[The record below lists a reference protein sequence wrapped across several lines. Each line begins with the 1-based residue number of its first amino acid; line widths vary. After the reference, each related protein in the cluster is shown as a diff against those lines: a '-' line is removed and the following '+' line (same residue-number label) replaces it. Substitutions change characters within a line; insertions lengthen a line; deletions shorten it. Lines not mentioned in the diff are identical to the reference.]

1 MMCGFLGLISNDEI
15 NIDKLEESNKFN
27 ICRGPDSKAIINNK
41 TNQLSSTLNNL
52 NYSFIFNR
60 LSIIDLSQNAMQPM
74 ASEEYGTMILFN
86 GEIYNHRDLRKKLE
100 NKNIMF
106 RTSHSDTELLLLGIS
121 EFGLSFLDEIVGQFA
136 IAFVNFKSKKLI
148 LIRDRIGQKPLFYSL
163 GESKIL
169 FSSNLKSILKYE
181 DKKRIDIRAIN
192 NYLNFGV
199 VPSPQTLYENIFKLE
214 PGSYLEIDL
223 SNDNIVPKL
232 EKYWDPK
239 KFINDNKF
247 DKEIYFE
254 LFHNAV
260 SDRLE
265 SDVPVANFLSGGIDS
280 TSIIKSLHD
289 QGYKQINTFSVRN
302 KEEKYDES
310 KWINNV
316 VQNYETNHISTELN
330 GDFATRDI
338 LESINIFDEP
348 YADPSTVPSYLLNK
362 LIAENYKVAISGD
375 GGDELMGGYRRMSK
389 VLNRKRYGISEKIY
403 NFYPSYLGTGNKI
416 LSQSKNLSSAYGS
429 FLEDQKLMKLLKLN
443 DFDKFDDRFFHDT
456 KNDRKSIL
464 LSDYL
469 FFLPEMMMLKVDRTS
484 MANSVEV
491 RSPFVDHR
499 LIEYVLDSSYSNFN
513 FVNSKKIM
521 KDYLSSDFG
530 EEFINRPKQGFVFN
544 LEGWVFKNLSLIN
557 EVIDEGEIIKN
568 LNKKVIS
575 KLAINKSRINGHR
588 IWKLFFLEYYLL
600 NID

>member
-1 MMCGFLGLISNDEI
+1 
-15 NIDKLEESNKFN
+15 
-27 ICRGPDSKAIINNK
+27 
-41 TNQLSSTLNNL
+41 
-52 NYSFIFNR
+52 
-60 LSIIDLSQNAMQPM
+60 
-74 ASEEYGTMILFN
+74 
-86 GEIYNHRDLRKKLE
+86 
-100 NKNIMF
+100 
-106 RTSHSDTELLLLGIS
+106 LLLGLS

-136 IAFVNFKSKKLI
+136 IAFINFKSKKLI

-163 GESKIL
+163 GKSKIL

-181 DKKRIDIRAIN
+181 NKKRINIRAIN

-199 VPSPQTLYENIFKLE
+199 IPSPQTLYENIFKLE

-239 KFINDNKF
+239 RFVNDNKF

-280 TSIIKSLHD
+280 TSIIKSLYD
-289 QGYKQINTFSVRN
+289 QGHKQINTFSVRN

-310 KWINNV
+310 KWINKV

-330 GDFATRDI
+330 GDFDTDDI

-362 LIAENYKVAISGD
+362 LISEKYKVAISGD
-375 GGDELMGGYRRMSK
+375 GGDELMGGYRRLSK
-389 VLNRKRYGISEKIY
+389 VLNRKRYVISEGIY
-403 NFYPSYLGTGNKI
+403 KLYPSYFGTGNKI

-429 FLEDQKLMKLLKLN
+429 FLEDQKLMKLLKLK
-443 DFDKFDDRFFHDT
+443 DFDKFDDLFF
-456 KNDRKSIL
+456 NEAENERKTML

-499 LIEYVLDSSYSNFN
+499 LIEYVLGSSNLELNSN
-513 FVNSKKIM
+513 NSKKIM

-530 EEFINRPKQGFVFN
+530 EDFINRPKQGFVFN
-544 LEGWVFKNLSLIN
+544 LEGWVYNNLNLIN
-557 EVIDEGEIIKN
+557 EVIDEGSVVKN
-568 LNKKVIS
+568 LNNNAVGR
-575 KLAINKSRINGHR
+575 LTINKSRINGLR

>member
-1 MMCGFLGLISNDEI
+1 MMCGFLGLISSDEI

-27 ICRGPDSKAIINNK
+27 ICRGPDSKATINNK
-41 TNQLSSTLNNL
+41 TNQLSDTLDNL

-100 NKNIMF
+100 SKNIRF
-106 RTSHSDTELLLLGIS
+106 KTSHSDTELLLLGLS
-121 EFGLSFLDEIVGQFA
+121 EFGLSFLNGIVGQFA
-136 IAFVNFKSKKLI
+136 IAFINFKLKKLI
-148 LIRDRIGQKPLFYSL
+148 LIRDRIGQKPLFYSP
-163 GESKIL
+163 GKSKIL

-181 DKKRIDIRAIN
+181 DKKRIDLKAIN

-199 VPSPQTLYENIFKLE
+199 IPSPQTLYENIFKLE

-223 SNDNIVPKL
+223 SKDSIVPKV

-239 KFINDNKF
+239 TFLNDNKF
-247 DKEIYFE
+247 EKEIYFE
-254 LFHNAV
+254 LFHNSV

-265 SDVPVANFLSGGIDS
+265 SDVPVANYLSGGIDS

-289 QGYKQINTFSVRN
+289 QGHKQINTFSVRN

-310 KWINNV
+310 KWINKV

-330 GDFATRDI
+330 GDFDTGDI

-362 LIAENYKVAISGD
+362 LISEKYKVAISGD

-389 VLNRKRYGISEKIY
+389 VLKRKRYGISELIY
-403 NFYPSYLGTGNKI
+403 KLYPSYFGTGNKI
-416 LSQSKNLSSAYGS
+416 LSQSKNLSAAYGS
-429 FLEDQKLMKLLKLN
+429 FLEDQKLMKLLKLK
-443 DFDKFDDRFFHDT
+443 DFDKFDDRFFYEAENET
-456 KNDRKSIL
+456 KTML

-499 LIEYVLDSSYSNFN
+499 LIEYVLGSSNLDFDSE
-513 FVNSKKIM
+513 NSKKIM

-544 LEGWVFKNLSLIN
+544 LEGWVYNNLNLIN
-557 EVIDEGEIIKN
+557 EVIDEGSVVKN
-568 LNKKVIS
+568 LNNNAIRR
-575 KLAINKSRINGHR
+575 LTINKSRINGLR